1 MLTGQRIEA
10 ARAHAGIPIYIMCNA
25 MDLLTESEY
34 KTIVGNNKKL
44 TVCQQIMIFTLFES
58 YPESLSQLYE

>member
-10 ARAHAGIPIYIMCNA
+10 ARIHAGIPIYIMCNA

-34 KTIVGNNKKL
+34 KTIVAGNKKL
-44 TVCQQIMIFTLFES
+44 TICQQIMIFTLFEWHPGS
-58 YPESLSQLYE
+58 MPQLCE

>member
-10 ARAHAGIPIYIMCNA
+10 ARIHAGIPIYIMCNA

-34 KTIVGNNKKL
+34 ESVVNRNKNLTIY
-44 TVCQQIMIFTLFES
+44 QQIMIFTLFES
-58 YPESLSQLYE
+58 YPELVPQLCE

>member
-10 ARAHAGIPIYIMCNA
+10 ARIHAGIPIYIMCNA

-34 KTIVGNNKKL
+34 ESVVNRNKNLTIY
-44 TVCQQIMIFTLFES
+44 QQIMIFTLFEWHPGS
-58 YPESLSQLYE
+58 MPQLCE